1 MREKERKWLTDW
13 VMVDGSGG
21 GPGPGGKK
29 SKKNIEEA
37 NLMELDIPHL
47 ISWISEKVGYYDG
60 SGSGGWNLKR
70 I

>member
-1 MREKERKWLTDW
+1 
-13 VMVDGSGG
+13 MVDGSGG

-47 ISWISEKVGYYDG
+47 IS
-60 SGSGGWNLKR
+60 
-70 I
+70 